1 MLNLKIRLPIV
12 PVLAL
17 GAVAALAWAENNPF
31 GRIDIKV
38 NRTRYAGACPA
49 EIVFRGYIQ
58 LNQPRQQLA
67 FNYHWTRS
75 DGATGQVMLMHPDL
89 NQTEVVVPETWT
101 LGAAGQH
108 YEVSETLWVNSGN
121 THLNVTSRTIPIDCR

>member
-1 MLNLKIRLPIV
+1 MLKLKIRVSILG
-12 PVLAL
+12 VLAL
-17 GAVAALAWAENNPF
+17 ATAAALAWAENNPF
-31 GRIDIKV
+31 SRVDIKE
-38 NRTRYAGACPA
+38 NRGRYVGACPV

-58 LNQPRQQLA
+58 LNQPRQALA

-75 DGATGQVMLMHPDL
+75 DGATGQVKVLQPPL
-89 NQTEVVVPETWT
+89 NQTTVVIPETWT

-108 YEVSETLWVNSGN
+108 YDVSETLWVNSGN